1 MRREHGKQRTYL
13 FAKLILVMAK
23 RASVSNKKKTTKK
36 FSPKKPQEI
45 FPNEISKEPKNPF
58 DFGGLPIR
66 DLKKNLGC
74 G

>member
-1 MRREHGKQRTYL
+1 
-13 FAKLILVMAK
+13 MAK

-45 FPNEISKEPKNPF
+45 FPIEISKEPKNPF

-66 DLKKNLGC
+66 DFKKSLGC